1 MDPMDIV
8 GKSKEDVSLPKS
20 ICSVGADKDCEAMLS
35 GNFGFL
41 RPTMFK
47 IIKEMLPPDVRVAR
61 DAQDLLVECCVE
73 FINLLSSESNEV
85 CSREEKKT
93 IAPEH
98 VLKALSDLG
107 FREYID
113 EVYAAYEQHK
123 LDTLDSPKAGK
134 FTGVE
139 MTEEEAVAEQQ
150 RMFAEARAR
159 MNNGAPKP
167 KDPEQELQQQPQQP
181 PQPQLQLHTPPQ
193 QPMQPQLQPH
203 LPQQHSFQPQQQ
215 LHTQPQQL
223 TQLQPQQPPQ
233 VQLQPQPQQAPQV
246 QLQPQPQQARQVQ
259 LQLQPQ
265 QPPQLQLHT
274 QPQQPPQVQPQLQ
287 PQQPPQLQPHLQPQQ
302 PPQPQQHPLPEQSS
316 QPQPQPH
323 LQPQQPP
330 QVQLQPELQ
339 AQPQPQAQTGDGV
352 DS

>member
-20 ICSVGADKDCEAMLS
+20 
-35 GNFGFL
+35 
-41 RPTMFK
+41 TMFK

-107 FREYID
+107 FREYIE

-123 LDTLDSPKAGK
+123 LDTLDSPKASK
-134 FTGVE
+134 FIGIE

-167 KDPEQELQQQPQQP
+167 KEPEQEPPQQPQA
-181 PQPQLQLHTPPQ
+181 QPQLQLHTQTQ
-193 QPMQPQLQPH
+193 QPVQSQLQLHSSTQHSLQPQLQLHP
-203 LPQQHSFQPQQQ
+203 QPQQPPQVQVHPQ
-215 LHTQPQQL
+215 LQQPPQVQVHPQPPQPQVQIHP
-223 TQLQPQQPPQ
+223 QPQQPPQ
-233 VQLQPQPQQAPQV
+233 VQLHSSAQQA
-246 QLQPQPQQARQVQ
+246 
-259 LQLQPQ
+259 
-265 QPPQLQLHT
+265 
-274 QPQQPPQVQPQLQ
+274 
-287 PQQPPQLQPHLQPQQ
+287 
-302 PPQPQQHPLPEQSS
+302 S
-316 QPQPQPH
+316 QPQPQVHLQSQEPSQAQ
-323 LQPQQPP
+323 LQPQLPG
-330 QVQLQPELQ
+330 QLQTQ
-339 AQPQPQAQTGDGV
+339 AQSGPGM

>member
-20 ICSVGADKDCEAMLS
+20 
-35 GNFGFL
+35 
-41 RPTMFK
+41 TMFK

-107 FREYID
+107 FREYIE

-123 LDTLDSPKAGK
+123 LDTLDSPKASK
-134 FTGVE
+134 FTGIE

-167 KDPEQELQQQPQQP
+167 KEPEQE
-181 PQPQLQLHTPPQ
+181 PPQ
-193 QPMQPQLQPH
+193 QP
-203 LPQQHSFQPQQQ
+203 
-215 LHTQPQQL
+215 
-223 TQLQPQQPPQ
+223 
-233 VQLQPQPQQAPQV
+233 QAQ
-246 QLQPQPQQARQVQ
+246 
-259 LQLQPQ
+259 
-265 QPPQLQLHT
+265 PQLQLHT
-274 QPQQPPQVQPQLQ
+274 QPQQPVQSQLQLHSPTQHSLQPQLQLHPQPQQQPQVQLHPQ
-287 PQQPPQLQPHLQPQQ
+287 PQQPPQVQVHPQLQQPPQVQVHPQ
-302 PPQPQQHPLPEQSS
+302 PPQPQVQVHP
-316 QPQPQPH
+316 
-323 LQPQQPP
+323 QPQQPP
-330 QVQLQPELQ
+330 QVQLHSSAQQ
-339 AQPQPQAQTGDGV
+339 ASQPQPQVHLQSQEPSQVQLQSQLPGQLQTQAQSGPGM

>member
-20 ICSVGADKDCEAMLS
+20 
-35 GNFGFL
+35 
-41 RPTMFK
+41 TMFK

-134 FTGVE
+134 FTGIE

-167 KDPEQELQQQPQQP
+167 KEPEQEPQQQPQQP
-181 PQPQLQLHTPPQ
+181 PQPQPQPQLHTQPQ
-193 QPMQPQLQPH
+193 QPMQPQLQLHP
-203 LPQQHSFQPQQQ
+203 QPQQPLPPQLQ
-215 LHTQPQQL
+215 LHPQPQQPL
-223 TQLQPQQPPQ
+223 PPQLQLHPQPQQPPQLQLHPLQEQPPQPQTQLHLQPQQPP
-233 VQLQPQPQQAPQV
+233 
-246 QLQPQPQQARQVQ
+246 Q

-265 QPPQLQLHT
+265 QPPQI
-274 QPQQPPQVQPQLQ
+274 QLQ
-287 PQQPPQLQPHLQPQQ
+287 PQ
-302 PPQPQQHPLPEQSS
+302 
-316 QPQPQPH
+316 
-323 LQPQQPP
+323 
-330 QVQLQPELQ
+330 LQ
-339 AQPQPQAQTGDGV
+339 AQPQPQAQTGHGV

>member
-20 ICSVGADKDCEAMLS
+20 
-35 GNFGFL
+35 
-41 RPTMFK
+41 TMFK

-98 VLKALSDLG
+98 VIKALSDLG
-107 FREYID
+107 FREYIE

-134 FTGVE
+134 FTGIE

-167 KDPEQELQQQPQQP
+167 KETEQEPPQQPQA
-181 PQPQLQLHTPPQ
+181 QPQLQLHTEPQ
-193 QPMQPQLQPH
+193 QPVQSQVQLHSPTQHSLQPQV
-203 LPQQHSFQPQQQ
+203 Q
-215 LHTQPQQL
+215 LHPQPQQL
-223 TQLQPQQPPQ
+223 PQVQVHSQTQLHPQPQQPQVQVHPQLQQLPQLQAHSQPPQPQVQIHPQPQQPPQ
-233 VQLQPQPQQAPQV
+233 VQLQSSVQQ
-246 QLQPQPQQARQVQ
+246 
-259 LQLQPQ
+259 
-265 QPPQLQLHT
+265 T
-274 QPQQPPQVQPQLQ
+274 
-287 PQQPPQLQPHLQPQQ
+287 
-302 PPQPQQHPLPEQSS
+302 S
-316 QPQPQPH
+316 QPQPQVH
-323 LQPQQPP
+323 LYNHRGGSQAQLQPQLPG
-330 QVQLQPELQ
+330 QLQTQ
-339 AQPQPQAQTGDGV
+339 GQTGPGI

>member
-20 ICSVGADKDCEAMLS
+20 
-35 GNFGFL
+35 
-41 RPTMFK
+41 TMVK

-107 FREYID
+107 FREYIE

-123 LDTLDSPKAGK
+123 LDTLDSPKASK
-134 FTGVE
+134 FTGIE

-167 KDPEQELQQQPQQP
+167 KEPELE
-181 PQPQLQLHTPPQ
+181 PPQ
-193 QPMQPQLQPH
+193 QP
-203 LPQQHSFQPQQQ
+203 
-215 LHTQPQQL
+215 
-223 TQLQPQQPPQ
+223 
-233 VQLQPQPQQAPQV
+233 QAQ
-246 QLQPQPQQARQVQ
+246 
-259 LQLQPQ
+259 
-265 QPPQLQLHT
+265 PQLQLHT
-274 QPQQPPQVQPQLQ
+274 QPQQPVQSQLQLHSPTQHSLQPQLQLHPQPQQQPQVQLHPQ
-287 PQQPPQLQPHLQPQQ
+287 PQQPPQVQVHPQLQQ
-302 PPQPQQHPLPEQSS
+302 PPQVQVH
-316 QPQPQPH
+316 PQPPQPPVQIRP
-323 LQPQQPP
+323 QPQQPP
-330 QVQLQPELQ
+330 QVQLHSSAQQ
-339 AQPQPQAQTGDGV
+339 ASQPQPQVHLQSQEPSQVQLQSQLRGQLQTQAQSGPGM